1 VRDGGRLASTFGVV
15 DIGSNGRPA
24 MGLGKAE
31 AARRVEGRCG
41 IGSAW
46 RGLQWRAR
54 VVA

>member
-31 AARRVEGRCG
+31 AARHVEG
-41 IGSAW
+41 
-46 RGLQWRAR
+46 
-54 VVA
+54 